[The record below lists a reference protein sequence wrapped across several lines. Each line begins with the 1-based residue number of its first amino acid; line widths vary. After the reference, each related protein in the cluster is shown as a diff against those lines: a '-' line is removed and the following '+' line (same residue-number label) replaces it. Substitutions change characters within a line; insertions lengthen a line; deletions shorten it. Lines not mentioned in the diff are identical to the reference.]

1 MALFDHQVI
10 PVELTPQRKG
20 SISFWPNWLAAGE
33 ADSLLEQSINSID
46 WRADTIRIVGK
57 TIPIPR
63 LQQWFGKPGTS
74 YTYSNIC
81 MPAVSF
87 PHWIDSLR
95 QRIESQCEVS
105 FNRAL
110 VNYYRDGSDS
120 VDWHADDEPELGA
133 EPVIASLSLGTERVF
148 QLRHNET
155 REHISLSLPHGS
167 LLLMGAGIQN
177 FWQHRIAK
185 VKGLSEPRVNFTF
198 RHMAQD

>member
-1 MALFDHQVI
+1 MALFEHQVI
-10 PVELTPQRKG
+10 PLQLTSARRAN
-20 SISFWPNWLAAGE
+20 ISFWPNWLKAGE
-33 ADSLLEQSINSID
+33 ADSLLNQSIESID

-57 TIPIPR
+57 IIPIPR
-63 LQQWFGKPGTS
+63 LQQWYGEPGTT

-87 PHWIDSLR
+87 PGWMDSLR
-95 QRIESQCEVS
+95 QRIEEQSDAA

-133 EPVIASLSLGTERVF
+133 EPVIASLSLGAERVF
-148 QLRHNET
+148 QLRHTET
-155 REHISLSLPHGS
+155 GERISLSLPHGS

-177 FWQHRIAK
+177 YWQHRVAK

-198 RHMAQD
+198 RHMA